1 MPDIDSLSVN
11 IKSSSTTAVKAIDD
25 VIKALGNLNY
35 AFNNYSNDSIYLS
48 GLNNLTKGFNDL
60 ASSVRSIDLV
70 KLKDLSKTLD
80 TLSKSGEKMAN
91 LNFVKSF
98 AKMGSEVQKVNSEI
112 SSKAQELANQ
122 FHIPEEE
129 MGNLTNSVKKLYSA
143 VSGREFKAAGSDIE
157 ILVRKYAKLE
167 DASKELAEANKAT
180 NQSIKA
186 NTAYL
191 SDNVMANWGDSAKAN
206 RGVLGIGN
214 TTRDINAGADITAL
228 ANEYGI
234 YAESEYEAAQKMK
247 EFGENASD
255 AKNQINAANE
265 AAAKWSN
272 TLDELKQELGIV
284 EDAVEDLDNEFATLS
299 GPNPLDDDFED
310 SADKIIEATHN
321 IEGAVENLQTEM
333 NVEIGNPFQGVVNGL
348 NALNEINIPADKFV
362 GITSLASSFSKF
374 SGKNAQTA
382 LTNIPAIGRA
392 FAQMMAELAK
402 APQISNNVVRL
413 AEALSQFSRSGREAS
428 AEANNFTS
436 SVQGVAEGVLRELPS
451 VISGVFPSF
460 KKGNSVIGSLIGNL
474 GRLFTSTKRT
484 RLGFTSL
491 AAVFGRLYANF
502 FLLIRG
508 VRLLGRAMSYSSQLT
523 EVQNVVATTFGQMAD
538 KMEEFSQNA
547 IQSFGLSELAA
558 KQFGSRFQAMGS
570 AMGITSKEVV
580 KANEFI
586 TSALVGQKRE
596 VEGLTDSYA
605 ELGDSL
611 ADMSINLTKLTSDYA
626 SFYDQD
632 FEDVATDMQAIFT
645 GMTRPLRKY
654 GLDLT
659 QATLKEFALA
669 NGLDADIDKMT
680 QAEKTLLRYQYVMSR
695 SGKVMNDFA
704 ITANTF
710 ANVIRVIQQQFV
722 KLGSV
727 IGTALVNTFKPLLI
741 GFRDFMNTFLGL
753 VEKALNALGKLL
765 GWQISLEKVGITM
778 DDDMEDYADALDDA
792 AGSAK
797 KLKGQLRGIDEL
809 NNLTSNNPGGGS
821 GGGAGGGGL
830 NLLDDGGLKFLETYK
845 DYESTV
851 KGWYDFGKRIATA
864 FEQGMLAIP
873 WDSIYEKFGKFGN
886 ALANFLNGLIQPGTF
901 KLAGKTLMDAFNAIE
916 KAVFEFVDTF
926 NFKKFGVS
934 LANFINGFFGD
945 WNPDDW
951 SRDIGKIF
959 GGILDAIDGFFNGME
974 GQFGHHIDGLD
985 ISGIHEKIKK
995 FIVGVAEAIRTEL
1008 NDINWDNVFE
1018 VAGGLGKNLADLL
1031 NSVITPE
1038 NFATIGHTLI
1048 NVFNTIFASLKDF
1061 SGEFNFKE
1069 FGASIGALI
1078 TKMFEDW
1085 NASDWADTLDNF
1097 VDGFWDMLSGL
1108 FSGSNGEG
1116 GFDKQKISDKF
1127 KEFFTALDWKTIAT
1141 AIGAVITFVVFPI
1154 IGKVIVSCLK
1164 TIWNA
1169 VIIPAL
1175 STLIATIAPTIGPI
1189 IGTALLALVGLVRGF
1204 LGIIKQ
1210 AFKLSDIISQDDFW
1224 VIDEIRA
1231 ELEEVFEGWF
1241 DDLGIDKFILFIE
1254 GIGDDLKN
1262 LPEIVKEM
1270 KSEWDEAWQG
1280 LFDDIGLDKLILW
1293 FEDLDST
1300 LGGIDWTD
1308 FASGAMAFLIPLTAI
1323 ADPMNASGISNLA
1336 TEFLNLSDDTNIFGD
1351 AITKVAENF
1360 STFKENTAETIKKWW
1375 EDDIQPIFD
1384 IEVWKEMV
1392 SSIKKSIE
1400 NVWKETSD
1408 WWKTNIKSWWDEHV
1422 APWFTEQT
1430 WLDALSG
1437 IKTAFQK
1444 IWGDATSFAK
1454 GFLNTMADFFEN
1466 FINGVI
1472 DGLGVLASAKNL
1484 FSDSPINFDI
1494 PHIKIPRFAAGGYPQ
1509 VGSLFWA
1516 GEAGAE
1522 MVGSVNGK
1530 TAVASNGEIT
1540 GITQAIRS
1548 ASDAELEML
1557 RQQNALLE
1565 GILQKEFGISKEA
1578 LFKSVKLSA
1587 NEFTKSTGKPAFS

>member
-35 AFNNYSNDSIYLS
+35 AFNNYSNDSKYLS
-48 GLNNLTKGFNDL
+48 GLNNLAKGFNGL
-60 ASSVRSIDLV
+60 ASSIRSIDLV

-112 SSKAQELANQ
+112 SSKAQDLAKQ

-129 MGNLTNSVKKLYSA
+129 MGKFTNSVKKLYSA
-143 VSGREFKAAGSDIE
+143 VSNREFKAAGSDIE

-167 DASKELAEANKAT
+167 DASKELAEANKET

-186 NTAYL
+186 NTAYI

-214 TTRDINAGADITAL
+214 TTRNINEGADITAL
-228 ANEYGI
+228 ANEYGM

-265 AAAKWSN
+265 AAAKWSD
-272 TLDELKQELGIV
+272 TLNSLRTELGIV

-348 NALNEINIPADKFV
+348 NALNEINIPADKFA

-392 FAQMMAELAK
+392 FAQMMTELAK

-428 AEANNFTS
+428 AEADRFTG

-864 FEQGMLAIP
+864 FEQGMLSIP

-886 ALANFLNGLIQPGTF
+886 ALANFLNGIIQPGTF

-995 FIVGVAEAIRTEL
+995 FIVGVVEAIKTEL

-1048 NVFNTIFASLKDF
+1048 NVLNTIFASLKDF

-1085 NASDWADTLDNF
+1085 DASDWADTLDSF
-1097 VDGFWDMLSGL
+1097 VKGFWEILSGL
-1108 FSGSNGEG
+1108 FGGNNGEG
-1116 GFDKQKISDKF
+1116 GLDKEKIGGKL
-1127 KEFFTALDWKTIAT
+1127 KEFITSLDWQTIAT
-1141 AIGAVITFVVFPI
+1141 AGLGLLFGVALPLVVKAVGKIIKIVWNVVVIPAIVTGITSLIPKLAALFTAAAPKILIGLGIGAV
-1154 IGKVIVSCLK
+1154 
-1164 TIWNA
+1164 A
-1169 VIIPAL
+1169 VIGGAIGLLFNKLVEKIPDNVFD
-1175 STLIATIAPTIGPI
+1175 TIFDG
-1189 IGTALLALVGLVRGF
+1189 LLLDKYILF
-1204 LGIIKQ
+1204 
-1210 AFKLSDIISQDDFW
+1210 
-1224 VIDEIRA
+1224 
-1231 ELEEVFEGWF
+1231 FEG
-1241 DDLGIDKFILFIE
+1241 LGEDI
-1254 GIGDDLKN
+1254 KN
-1262 LPEIVKEM
+1262 IPDIVKEM
-1270 KSEWDEAWQG
+1270 KAEWDEAWQG

-1293 FEDLDST
+1293 FEDLGDT
-1300 LGGIDWTD
+1300 LKNIDWLKFGID
-1308 FASGAMAFLIPLTAI
+1308 AGSFLTQIVAI

-1351 AITKVAENF
+1351 AITKVAEDF

-1375 EDDIQPIFD
+1375 EDDIKPKFD
-1384 IEVWKEMV
+1384 LDTWTEMV

-1400 NVWKETSD
+1400 NVWTQTSD

-1422 APWFTEQT
+1422 APWFIEQT

-1454 GFLNTMADFFEN
+1454 GFLNAMADFFEN
-1466 FINGVI
+1466 FINDVI

-1494 PHIKIPRFAAGGYPQ
+1494 PHIKITRFATGGYPQ

-1557 RQQNALLE
+1557 RQQNALLQ
-1565 GILQKEFGISKEA
+1565 GILEKEFGISKEV
-1578 LFKSVKLSA
+1578 LFKSVRLSA
-1587 NEFTKSTGKPAFS
+1587 NEYSKSTGKPAFS